1 LHPAACYLGS
11 ISNLKQK
18 SMERDK
24 ERLVNKSDSLVQSL
38 KKISYGFYVLTTK
51 KNAHD
56 IQNREED
63 YYAAGLVSWVS
74 QCSFDPPMVMVAVQ
88 KQTNLA
94 ETIRKSKVFAL
105 NILGKADK
113 PLISPFSKDT
123 EVKDGKLNG
132 YIFEEGGHT
141 GAPLLEKAPV
151 SLECHVEEVV
161 SSQADHVLII
171 GKVVGHKLRN
181 PDAEPL
187 MEWETDYH
195 YGG

>member
-1 LHPAACYLGS
+1 M
-11 ISNLKQK
+11 K
-18 SMERDK
+18 RDK
-24 ERLVNKSDSLVQSL
+24 ERLMNKTDSLAQSL

-51 KNAHD
+51 KLAHD
-56 IQNREED
+56 IQTREED

-88 KQTNLA
+88 KQSNLA

-113 PLISPFSKDT
+113 PMISPFSKDT
-123 EVKDGKLNG
+123 QVSDGKLNG
-132 YIFEEGGHT
+132 YVFEEGST
-141 GAPLLEKAPV
+141 GSPLLEKAPV
-151 SLECHVEEVV
+151 SLECHLEEAV
-161 SSQADHVLII
+161 SGQADHVLLI
-171 GKVVGHKLRN
+171 GKVVGHRLRN